1 VRRAPGRARYDRD
14 ALDAVLD
21 AGWIAHVA
29 FAVDGEPF
37 VVPMVYARDG
47 DRLLIHGSVASRAM
61 RHADAG
67 FPVSV
72 AVTHVDGL
80 VLARSAFH
88 HSVNY
93 RSAVVR
99 GIARRVT
106 DPDELAAG
114 FRRLVDHAVPG
125 RSAEVREPDGPE
137 TRQTMLLAVDV
148 TDAAV
153 KSRSGGPIDD
163 EADLALPVWAGVVP
177 LRTEAGAP
185 RPADDLPTDVAA
197 RVSPPDVVTV
207 PGRATAAG

>member
-1 VRRAPGRARYDRD
+1 M
-14 ALDAVLD
+14 LD

-29 FAVDGEPF
+29 FAIDGEPF

-47 DRLLIHGSVASRAM
+47 DRLLLHGSVASRAM

-99 GIARRVT
+99 GVARRVT

-114 FRRLVDHAVPG
+114 FARLVDHAVPG
-125 RSAEVREPDGPE
+125 RSSEVRAPDGPE

-163 EADLALPVWAGVVP
+163 EADLDLPVWAGVVP
-177 LRTEAGAP
+177 LRTEAGAAVP
-185 RPADDLPTDVAA
+185 STDLTDEVAGTTG
-197 RVSPPDVVTV
+197 PPVTVTV
-207 PGRATAAG
+207 PGRAPTPG

>member
-1 VRRAPGRARYDRD
+1 VRRAPARARYDRA

-61 RHADAG
+61 RNADAG

-99 GIARRVT
+99 GTARRVT

-114 FRRLVDHAVPG
+114 FARLVDHAAPG
-125 RSAEVREPDGPE
+125 RSEEVRAPDGPE
-137 TRQTMLLAVDV
+137 TRQTMLLVVDV
-148 TDAAV
+148 ADASV

-163 EADLALPVWAGVVP
+163 EADLGLPVWAGVVP
-177 LRTEAGAP
+177 LRTEAGEP
-185 RPADDLPTDVAA
+185 VPADDLPADLAA
-197 RVSPPDVVTV
+197 RVAPPGAVTV
-207 PGRATAAG
+207 PGRVAAAG